1 MSTITSY
8 LNLCYVQD
16 TEAKVPEEQSTH
28 ISQKLLLILNL
39 LELIR
44 QIKYMSN
51 SVYRHIP

>member
-16 TEAKVPEEQSTH
+16 TEAKVPEEQSRH

-39 LELIR
+39 IELIR

>member
-16 TEAKVPEEQSTH
+16 TEAKVPEEQSH

-39 LELIR
+39 IELIR